1 MRYLQQANLDQE
13 TIDRLELIAN
23 LEHGWIDGEQ
33 GDTISYQAM
42 QFAVQFLEEYVTYS
56 KFSRPSIYPLL
67 EGGIT
72 LEWDVP
78 VEYNNKINYKWTIDI
93 YNDTDVVLYVFATN
107 HKFRDKEVVY
117 SHYASRPDKTIK
129 KIIRELDK
137 HNVLNV

>member
-1 MRYLQQANLDQE
+1 MRYIQQANLDQE
-13 TIDRLELIAN
+13 TINRLEFIAN

-33 GDTISYQAM
+33 GDSISHQAM
-42 QFAVQFLEEYVTYS
+42 QFAVQFLEEYATCS
-56 KFSRPSIYPLL
+56 KFSRPSIYPFL
-67 EGGIT
+67 EGGVT

-78 VEYNNKINYKWTIDI
+78 VEYNNKINYEWTIDI

-107 HKFRDKEVVY
+107 HKFRDKEVMY
-117 SHYASRPDKTIK
+117 SRYASRPDKTIK

>member
-1 MRYLQQANLDQE
+1 MRYLQQANLNQE

-23 LEHGWIDGEQ
+23 LKHGWIDGEQ

-56 KFSRPSIYPLL
+56 KFSRPSIYPFL

-78 VEYNNKINYKWTIDI
+78 VEYEDKINYEWTIDI
-93 YNDTDVVLYVFATN
+93 YNDTDVVLYLFTTN
-107 HKFRDKEVVY
+107 NKLRDKEIVY
-117 SHYASRPDKTIK
+117 SRYSSRPDKTIK
-129 KIIRELDK
+129 KIISELDN